1 MPKIK
6 DSRNVNLEKRKKK
19 YYENHLGAQTLII
32 DRAYGAKLIEARKQR
47 WENEWSTE
55 LDPEGQYQRPRKG
68 QKYT

>member
-32 DRAYGAKLIEARKQR
+32 DRAYGAQRIEKATVNTK
-47 WENEWSTE
+47 
-55 LDPEGQYQRPRKG
+55 
-68 QKYT
+68 